1 MTTYVLNLYVE
12 NQYQLIF
19 NRKRIKF
26 TQIDKFYSKCIVC
39 YILVLIKLIFDK
51 KLHHEQLEVTY

>member
-1 MTTYVLNLYVE
+1 MSKKGAISQFIEKY
-12 NQYQLIF
+12 
-19 NRKRIKF
+19 
-26 TQIDKFYSKCIVC
+26 YSKCRVC